1 MRLGTNPGKETFAQV
16 RDERD
21 ELKGQVQNQRE
32 LVVDNECL
40 RLRVADLE
48 RQVRVWRKGGAAPGG
63 VLKCS
68 VCRQIKPVE
77 AFWKNRSRSR
87 GYRSY
92 CKACDKQ
99 RYPRRQLGGLTL
111 PTICA

>member
-1 MRLGTNPGKETFAQV
+1 MRFGTNPGKETFAQV

-32 LVVDNECL
+32 IVVDNERL

-48 RQVRVWRKGGAAPGG
+48 RQVRVWRTSLDPPEGM
-63 VLKCS
+63 LKCS

-77 AFWKNRSRSR
+77 AFWRERSRLR
-87 GYRSY
+87 GYRSS
-92 CKACDKQ
+92 CRVCDKA
-99 RYPRRQLGGLTL
+99 RGPRNRG
-111 PTICA
+111 